1 MADDTPRSEL
11 DAEDVAQVL
20 LDLRNRVRN
29 DPAESATDAAVAP
42 SDADPSAGI
51 DGEVARI
58 AGRLRNAREA
68 EMLTLHELA
77 RRSGVAA
84 STIQKVETQQMV
96 PTVAVLLKI
105 ARGLGQELGDLLRSP
120 SDNVRAVHLRAG
132 ERHVVGA
139 RNGLVAERLVG
150 DIFEPV
156 LEVWRL
162 THQPGGG
169 SGRGRLSY
177 DGESLVLCESG
188 EITFRVSD
196 EEFVLRPGDTL
207 HFKRTMPHDWRNNGS
222 EPAQFIVIGT
232 LPRELRASL
241 HERLRRV
248 APGASQSRAS

>member
-1 MADDTPRSEL
+1 MADAPPRSDL
-11 DAEDVAQVL
+11 DADDVAQAL
-20 LDLRNRVRN
+20 LELRNRVRS
-29 DPAESATDAAVAP
+29 DPAESATDAAP
-42 SDADPSAGI
+42 SHADPSAGI

-58 AGRLRNAREA
+58 AKRLRNAREA
-68 EMLTLHELA
+68 KMLTLHELA

-120 SDNVRAVHLRAG
+120 SDDACVVHLRAE
-132 ERHVVGA
+132 ERHTVGG
-139 RNGLVAERLVG
+139 RSGLLAERLVG

-162 THQPGGG
+162 THHPGSG

-177 DGESLVLCESG
+177 EGESLVLCESG
-188 EITFRVSD
+188 EITFRIGD
-196 EEFVLRPGDTL
+196 EEFVLRPGDSL
-207 HFKRTMPHDWRNNGS
+207 HFKRTAPHDWRNNGS
-222 EPAQFIVIGT
+222 EPAQFVVIGT

-241 HERLRRV
+241 HKRLRRV
-248 APGASQSRAS
+248 TPESSQSQAV